1 MQIPNYAIKEIIGQG
16 GMATVYRA
24 EHVLLKQ
31 ERAIKVM
38 SPELSREPGFQESF
52 IREGQIVA
60 GLRHPHIITVHDVGV
75 CEDGHFMVMEYL
87 RGASLKERLK
97 QQGALPVQEALSV
110 LQQIGSAL
118 HYAHSQ
124 GLIHRDIKPA
134 NILFRESG
142 EAVLTDFGISK
153 QQDQQSDLT
162 RHGYAMMGTPRYMSP
177 EQTGGE
183 VLDARSDLYS
193 LALVFYEMLVGKP
206 AIKADTTAMI
216 IREHVLAS
224 PPVLPL
230 PLVHLQ
236 PVLNNA
242 LAKLQAQRYANVQVF
257 LEALAQQQLE
267 TDSTQIQ
274 LLPRSEPTMITT
286 VEPALPPLDSSAHY
300 GWRYT
305 VLLLALLGGLGLAWV
320 WWLKSS
326 PPVPPLPEAIPEDVP
341 VISAPASTPK
351 EPVPVISAPAPDP
364 QVLVTPE
371 PKETQTEAVLM
382 LAGKTPHIN
391 LYAKPDQ
398 QSTVLTIIAIDRE
411 VTVFGKVQDS
421 NGVAWREAVFDD
433 KQGFIKES
441 HLKPK

>member
-1 MQIPNYAIKEIIGQG
+1 MQIPNYAIKEIIEQG

-38 SPELSREPGFQESF
+38 SPELSREPGFKESF

-75 CEDGHFMVMEYL
+75 CDDGYFMVMEYL
-87 RGASLKERLK
+87 RGASLKDRLK
-97 QQGALPVQEALSV
+97 QQWALPVQEALHV

-118 HYAHSQ
+118 HYAHTQ

-142 EAVLTDFGISK
+142 EVVLTDFGISK

-206 AIKADTTAMI
+206 AIKADTTALI
-216 IREHVLAS
+216 IREHALAP
-224 PPVLPL
+224 PPVLPP
-230 PLVHLQ
+230 PLAQ
-236 PVLNNA
+236 WQAILNRA
-242 LAKLQAQRYANVQVF
+242 LAKLPADRYANVQVF
-257 LEALAQQQLE
+257 LDAIAQQQLE

-274 LLPRSEPTMITT
+274 VLPPSEPTIITSI
-286 VEPALPPLDSSAHY
+286 EPALPPMNSVTHH
-300 GWRYT
+300 GWWY
-305 VLLLALLGGLGLAWV
+305 VVILLALLGGFGFAWV
-320 WWLKSS
+320 WWLGSS
-326 PPVPPLPEAIPEDVP
+326 APPSKPPSTPKESVP
-341 VISAPASTPK
+341 VIS
-351 EPVPVISAPAPDP
+351 VPEQQA
-364 QVLVTPE
+364 LVMPE
-371 PKETQTEAVLM
+371 LKETQTEAVLM
-382 LAGKTPHIN
+382 QPSKQPYVN
-391 LYAKPDQ
+391 LYAKPD
-398 QSTVLTIIAIDRE
+398 SKEAVLSMIRVGSE
-411 VTVFGKVQDS
+411 VKTFGKVQGS
-421 NGVAWREAVFDD
+421 EGITWWIAEFEGKR
-433 KQGFIKES
+433 GFIKDS